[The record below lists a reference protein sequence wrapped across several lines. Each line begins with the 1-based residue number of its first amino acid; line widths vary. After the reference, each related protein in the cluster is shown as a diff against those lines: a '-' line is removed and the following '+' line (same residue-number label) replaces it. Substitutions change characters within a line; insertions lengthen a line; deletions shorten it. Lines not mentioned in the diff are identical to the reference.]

1 MSRHSFSSH
10 NVETSSRPGM
20 LTLAVY
26 RKVSLSLSLSLSFS
40 LSVSVF
46 VPSNVSSTMS
56 EKLCP
61 SFSIK
66 KTGTDTGHRKTGPK
80 TLSSVGDQDQ
90 AFLAKGEYSFLRDT
104 ELSKR

>member
-1 MSRHSFSSH
+1 
-10 NVETSSRPGM
+10 
-20 LTLAVY
+20 
-26 RKVSLSLSLSLSFS
+26 
-40 LSVSVF
+40 
-46 VPSNVSSTMS
+46 MS